1 MDANNSPLLSPLRAG
16 TKRKGSNGAK
26 LLRKYGADAIRAAK
40 RETGIIPGAHGAPEF
55 YAKPKVRKVNT
66 APRLVKVAR

>member
-1 MDANNSPLLSPLRAG
+1 MDNTPLLSPLRAG

-40 RETGIIPGAHGAPEF
+40 RESGIIPGAHGAPEF
-55 YAKPKVRKVNT
+55 YYSPKRKAT
-66 APRLVKVAR
+66 SAPRLVKKGA